1 MVIRDNENTKKHLW
15 WYLRVTLV
23 YWNPTIFTVLDT
35 EVLQIQDGKRNRK
48 AKCIL
53 YTMWEFESFLE
64 RLVLASPTSGRQT
77 GKGFKLHRAAD
88 LFGIDRFKWWCNI
101 VIIVILIVI
110 PVVIH
115 PNHVFV
121 INAKASYHVLSV
133 FSQKQTK
140 GPKPSEMTTS
150 LVSNPR
156 YIQAIR
162 YIMLAPALVPSI
174 KVKPQLWGLSS
185 ALAWKLPKCPDL
197 TSIYYNYGCENADQ
211 TVQAARMPLRH
222 MIWCLDKSNA
232 LTISLKK
239 ILDRYKTVA
248 QLT

>member
-1 MVIRDNENTKKHLW
+1 MMQHRHHRHPHRHSGSHPSKPCLRDQ
-15 WYLRVTLV
+15 R
-23 YWNPTIFTVLDT
+23 
-35 EVLQIQDGKRNRK
+35 QS
-48 AKCIL
+48 IL
-53 YTMWEFESFLE
+53 S
-64 RLVLASPTSGRQT
+64 
-77 GKGFKLHRAAD
+77 
-88 LFGIDRFKWWCNI
+88 C
-101 VIIVILIVI
+101 
-110 PVVIH
+110 
-115 PNHVFV
+115 FV
-121 INAKASYHVLSV
+121 SV
-133 FSQKQTK
+133 FPQKQTK